1 MPARERS
8 CLSEIT
14 YSYCLHSTFCYIDRV
29 KTVRY
34 LRDAQAALRRHGNVA
49 GRLRRAMREYA
60 ENPAAHANKLAQ
72 LVGQA
77 AKRMRVGNYRIV
89 FEETDME
96 LVVTKIGP
104 RGDIYC

>member
-1 MPARERS
+1 
-8 CLSEIT
+8 
-14 YSYCLHSTFCYIDRV
+14 
-29 KTVRY
+29 
-34 LRDAQAALRRHGNVA
+34 
-49 GRLRRAMREYA
+49 MREYA

-77 AKRMRVGNYRIV
+77 AKRMGVGNYRIV